1 MKNEYDAEF
10 EQLETTG
17 NGGMRWVSLLVI
29 AMVVFGF
36 FWLILYAYDDE
47 TEIRQTEMIGTISPE
62 QESYKIKPEDA
73 GGLAIENKDIESYQL
88 MRKSPDV
95 ANDVDQVER
104 LLPLAER
111 PIIRNIPQDNN
122 ELQPIENAQN
132 NVDAI
137 TKTDPNQPK
146 IIPQAV
152 VTDEVVSEQLAEPV
166 DDVDSVI
173 NEVIGKQAAQIEAPS
188 AVEKMQQNNM
198 VSKTENANVAPV
210 KEAQPKLVPTA
221 PKITAP
227 KIVAPKPM
235 VATPVIVAKS
245 GGSYIQF
252 AALRSAAD
260 AARIWGELK
269 AKHPE
274 LIPYAYYTE
283 AVTTATGST
292 LYRLR
297 AKGFASRNQALNI
310 CNAIKSRGQDCLVSA
325 N

>member
-188 AVEKMQQNNM
+188 AVEKMQENNM
-198 VSKTENANVAPV
+198 VSKPVKAENANVAPV
-210 KEAQPKLVPTA
+210 KVAQPKPAPAA

-227 KIVAPKPM
+227 KIVAPAP
-235 VATPVIVAKS
+235 VAVAKS

-297 AKGFASRNQALNI
+297 AKGFAGRNQALNI

>member
-1 MKNEYDAEF
+1 
-10 EQLETTG
+10 
-17 NGGMRWVSLLVI
+17 
-29 AMVVFGF
+29 
-36 FWLILYAYDDE
+36 
-47 TEIRQTEMIGTISPE
+47 
-62 QESYKIKPEDA
+62 
-73 GGLAIENKDIESYQL
+73 

-188 AVEKMQQNNM
+188 AVEKMQENNM
-198 VSKTENANVAPV
+198 VSKPVKAENANVAPV
-210 KEAQPKLVPTA
+210 KVAQPKPAPAA

-227 KIVAPKPM
+227 KIVAPAP
-235 VATPVIVAKS
+235 VAVAKS

-297 AKGFASRNQALNI
+297 AKGFAGRNQALNI